1 MIQLAVF
8 QMLGVLQGGVHMS
21 SRPFTSHQQVTPAQ
35 VWPALS
41 LDLRTRVIG
50 LLAQLALNV
59 LVALPTPEDPGEEV
73 ACVFPTTGAQNP
85 S

>member
-8 QMLGVLQGGVHMS
+8 RMLDALPGGVSMAL
-21 SRPFTSHQQVTPAQ
+21 RPSAPQALVTPAQ

-50 LLAQLALNV
+50 RLAQLALSC
-59 LVALPTPEDPGEEV
+59 DRRWSSRGR
-73 ACVFPTTGAQNP
+73 GRKGGR
-85 S
+85 

>member
-1 MIQLAVF
+1 MAL
-8 QMLGVLQGGVHMS
+8 
-21 SRPFTSHQQVTPAQ
+21 RPPTPQALVTPAQ

-59 LVALPTPEDPGEEV
+59 IVACPAEAEAGKEV
-73 ACVFPTTGAQNP
+73 ADVHPATGAQNP

>member
-8 QMLGVLQGGVHMS
+8 QMLDPLQGGVSMTL
-21 SRPFTSHQQVTPAQ
+21 RPPAPQALVTPAQ

-59 LVALPTPEDPGEEV
+59 IVAGPAEAEAGKEV
-73 ACVFPTTGAQNP
+73 ADDHPATGAQNP

>member
-1 MIQLAVF
+1 
-8 QMLGVLQGGVHMS
+8 MS
-21 SRPFTSHQQVTPAQ
+21 SPLPSSEVQVTPVQ

-50 LLAQLALNV
+50 LLAQLALQMVTRLGNEC
-59 LVALPTPEDPGEEV
+59 AGKEEADAESTIV
-73 ACVFPTTGAQNP
+73 SKNP

>member
-8 QMLGVLQGGVHMS
+8 LLLDALPAGVSMAL
-21 SRPFTSHQQVTPAQ
+21 RPPAPQALVTPAQ

-41 LDLRTRVIG
+41 LDLRTRVSG
-50 LLAQLALNV
+50 LLTPVALNV
-59 LVALPTPEDPGEEV
+59 IV
-73 ACVFPTTGAQNP
+73 ACPAAAEAGKVVADVHPATGAQNP

>member
-1 MIQLAVF
+1 MIALSVF
-8 QMLGVLQGGVHMS
+8 PVVCALQGGVRMS
-21 SRPFTSHQQVTPAQ
+21 SRPATSHQQVTPAQ

-41 LDLRTRVIG
+41 LDLRTRVSG

-59 LVALPTPEDPGEEV
+59 LVARPTPDDPGKE
-73 ACVFPTTGAQNP
+73 AAYVFPTTGAQNQ

>member
-8 QMLGVLQGGVHMS
+8 QLLDALQGGVSMALRS
-21 SRPFTSHQQVTPAQ
+21 PAPQALVTPAQ

-59 LVALPTPEDPGEEV
+59 IVAGPVEAEAGKEV
-73 ACVFPTTGAQNP
+73 ADVQPATGAQNP

>member
-8 QMLGVLQGGVHMS
+8 QMLGTLQGGVRMS
-21 SRPFTSHQQVTPAQ
+21 SRPSASHQQVTPTQ

-41 LDLRTRVIG
+41 LDLRTRVSG

-59 LVALPTPEDPGEEV
+59 IVARPATAGARKEGHD
-73 ACVFPTTGAQNP
+73 ASPTTDAQNP